1 MFLMGCKINEV
12 ILLGTG
18 VTIPSKDRNAP
29 GVLVNLDDGTL
40 FLFDCG
46 NGILRQIAKADVDF
60 SKIDNIFIT
69 HLHLDHTS
77 DIGILVK
84 ANWLQ
89 GRQNTTLNCY
99 GPKGT
104 KQMCDLFF
112 SKAYPYL
119 EDVIPLEV
127 TDVTPGIVLE
137 NEHYRISCFPLTHGV
152 SSLAYKVETEENM
165 IVVCGDT
172 YSPVKGLSDFSKN
185 ADLLIHEVSF
195 PDDYPYEKKDH
206 TKPAPLGREAEEA
219 GIKTL
224 VLTHMYP
231 ACAGKEAQ
239 MVKSIKESYTGEV
252 IIGEDLLA
260 ISLAKKSER
269 S

>member
-1 MFLMGCKINEV
+1 MGCRISEV

-29 GVLVNLDDGTL
+29 GVLANLDDGTL

-60 SKIDNIFIT
+60 SKIDKIFIT

-77 DIGILVK
+77 DLGILVK

-89 GRQNTTLNCY
+89 GRQNTLNIY
-99 GPKGT
+99 GPHGT

-112 SKAYPYL
+112 SKTYPYL
-119 EDVIPLEV
+119 EGVIPLSI
-127 TDVTPGIVLE
+127 TDVKPGPVVK
-137 NEHYRISCFPLTHGV
+137 NDRWSISCFPLTHGV
-152 SSLAYKVETEENM
+152 SSLAYKVETEENV

-172 YSPVKGLSDFSKN
+172 YSPVEGLSNFSKN

-195 PDDYPYEKKDH
+195 PDDYPYDKKDH
-206 TKPAPLGREAEEA
+206 TKPAPLGKEAEES
-219 GIKTL
+219 GVKTL
-224 VLTHMYP
+224 VITHMYP
-231 ACAGKEAQ
+231 ACEGKEEQ
-239 MVKSIKESYTGEV
+239 IVKSIKESYTGEV
-252 IIGEDLLA
+252 IIGEDLMA
-260 ISLAKKSER
+260 ISLANKSK
-269 S
+269 

>member
-1 MFLMGCKINEV
+1 MFWMGCRISEV

-29 GVLVNLDDGTL
+29 GVLVKLDDGTL

-46 NGILRQIAKADVDF
+46 NGILRQIAKAGVDF
-60 SKIDNIFIT
+60 SKIDDIFIT

-77 DIGILVK
+77 DLGILVK

-89 GRQNTTLNCY
+89 GRQTLNVY

-112 SKAYPYL
+112 SKTYPYL
-119 EDVIPLEV
+119 EGVITLSV
-127 TDVTPGIVLE
+127 TDIKPGPVLK
-137 NEHYRISCFPLTHGV
+137 NDHWSISCFPLTHGI
-152 SSLAYKVETEENM
+152 SSLAYKVETEENK

-172 YSPVKGLSDFSKN
+172 FSPVREPNRGLSTFAKN

-195 PDDYPYEKKDH
+195 PDDYPYDKKDH
-206 TKPAPLGREAEEA
+206 TKPTPLGKEAEEA
-219 GIKTL
+219 GVKTL
-224 VLTHMYP
+224 IVTHMYP
-231 ACAGKEAQ
+231 ACEGKEEQ
-239 MVKSIKESYTGEV
+239 IVESIKKHYTGEV
-252 IIGEDLLA
+252 IIGEDLMTIL
-260 ISLAKKSER
+260 LPNKNK
-269 S
+269 

>member
-1 MFLMGCKINEV
+1 MGNRIDKV

-18 VTIPSKDRNAP
+18 VTIPSKERNAP
-29 GVLVNLDDGTL
+29 GVLVTLDDGTL

-46 NGILRQIAKADVDF
+46 NGILRQIAKADIDF

-77 DIGILVK
+77 DLGIIVK

-89 GRQNTTLNCY
+89 GRQNVELNVY
-99 GPKGT
+99 GPHGT

-119 EDVIPLEV
+119 EGVIPLSI
-127 TDVTPGIVLE
+127 TDVKPGPVVKNARLS
-137 NEHYRISCFPLTHGV
+137 ISCFPLTHGV
-152 SSLAYKVETEENM
+152 SSVAYKIETDENM

-172 YSPVKGLSDFSKN
+172 YSPVKGLSEFSKN

-206 TKPAPLGREAEEA
+206 TKPAPLGKEAEEA
-219 GIKTL
+219 GVKTL
-224 VLTHMYP
+224 VITHMYP
-231 ACAGKEAQ
+231 ACKGKEEQ
-239 MVKSIKESYTGEV
+239 IVKSIKESYTGEV
-252 IIGEDLLA
+252 IIGEDLMV
-260 ISLAKKSER
+260 IS
-269 S
+269 